1 MNIRYKMRNKKGL
14 SKWLVVL
21 VISLI
26 SIIVIFSFTRI
37 MLVGVGNKIISNV
50 ACKQA
55 NEIASM
61 QHINMK
67 NFHFYLLDIVNKCET
82 KYVNI
87 TTDDEK
93 TIKKDIANYMAT
105 CWGNFLEGKEIFPP
119 RTENYC
125 SVCYVLNFNSRL
137 KNIEGFTR
145 FLSKNYVPGT
155 RMRYIEYLTNTKA
168 SNKVELDNLLK
179 NIDESKDV
187 LDISK
192 PIAVVYF
199 SPTDVKTKAGLGTII
214 GSYAG
219 AVVGVIGII
228 LGPET
233 LGASVVISSA
243 LIGSS
248 AGAFGALGYL
258 AGRRIYSNDYAA
270 NVFLIQ
276 YGHLKDLNCTMITD
290 VIKKE

>member
-1 MNIRYKMRNKKGL
+1 MRNKKGL
-14 SKWLVVL
+14 SKWLIVL

-67 NFHFYLLDIVNKCET
+67 NFNFYLLDIVNKCET
-82 KYVNI
+82 RYVNI
-87 TTDDEK
+87 TTDDER

-168 SNKVELDNLLK
+168 SNKVEIDNLLK
-179 NIDESKDV
+179 NIDESRDV

-214 GSYAG
+214 GISIGVISGVLAPFTLGGSLIFG
-219 AVVGVIGII
+219 AV
-228 LGPET
+228 
-233 LGASVVISSA
+233 AS
-243 LIGSS
+243 
-248 AGAFGALGYL
+248 GAFGVLGYQI
-258 AGRRIYSNDYAA
+258 GRGEYSNDYAA
-270 NVFLIQ
+270 NIFLIQ
-276 YGHLKDLNCTMITD
+276 YDHLKDLNCTMITD